1 MNEFFYSKKKDLDLE
16 TELKKS
22 CCSPDI
28 TKMNTSNR
36 KMQLNS
42 RNNYLTS
49 KRKVSRQSRDQ
60 SLSGGEDRISSSSG
74 STSGRSISNGSDD
87 ATARPSM
94 SSQIIKDLEL
104 DLVKKTE
111 ELENIKDKLSDR

>member
-74 STSGRSISNGSDD
+74 STSGSISNGSDD
-87 ATARPSM
+87 VTARPSM

-111 ELENIKDKLSDR
+111 ELEIIKDKLSDR